1 MSGAE
6 RKCSA
11 WGVTTVHT
19 EDTYDLG
26 YPGDFMDIYHA
37 YQELAAEKKAFPFA
51 FTRKSH
57 FLQERRS
64 MNSWRD
70 VLCALEW
77 GMISITSAP

>member
-1 MSGAE
+1 ML
-6 RKCSA
+6 R

-37 YQELAAEKKAFPFA
+37 YQELAAEKKLPVSP

-57 FLQERRS
+57 FLQEGDR
-64 MNSWRD
+64 
-70 VLCALEW
+70 
-77 GMISITSAP
+77 